1 MLAELGFKSPPN
13 STRSRLTGS
22 PAKCF
27 IAGSIEHWLCPVVET
42 DMQKIYIL
50 LLLAGAVWLGGC
62 DKQTQVNTEKIQALS
77 QKIIQLQ
84 QTQAKELA
92 ALQSQ
97 LASLPPMLDKMD
109 SYYYAK
115 GHDDALFYHTN
126 SLQLLLAVDRKIA
139 AQFQDAATERETA
152 NSLAYYYHTNQTDT
166 MFFCAAQIED
176 AMAGQEKRIEDTV
189 NAETRHVGANMR
201 DELQQQIKM
210 SAPDKDEIA
219 RRIEMEADMVQ
230 IKHDIERIKARLGIT
245 NSAAASGH

>member
-1 MLAELGFKSPPN
+1 
-13 STRSRLTGS
+13 
-22 PAKCF
+22 
-27 IAGSIEHWLCPVVET
+27 
-42 DMQKIYIL
+42 MQKIHVL
-50 LLLAGAVWLGGC
+50 LLIAGAAFLGGC
-62 DKQTQVNTEKIQALS
+62 DKQTQVNTEKIQSLS

-84 QTQAKELA
+84 QNQAKDLA

-152 NSLAYYYHTNQTDT
+152 NALAYYYHTNQTDT

-189 NAETRHVGANMR
+189 NAETRRVGAGVA
-201 DELQQQIKM
+201 DELGQQIKS
-210 SAPDKDEIA
+210 SAPDKEEIA
-219 RRIEMEADMVQ
+219 RQKEMEAEVIQ
-230 IKHDIERIKARLGIT
+230 IQRDLALIKVRLGIT
-245 NSAAASGH
+245 NPPPAVSR

>member
-1 MLAELGFKSPPN
+1 
-13 STRSRLTGS
+13 
-22 PAKCF
+22 
-27 IAGSIEHWLCPVVET
+27 
-42 DMQKIYIL
+42 MQKIYVLIS
-50 LLLAGAVWLGGC
+50 LAGAVWLCGC

-84 QTQAKELA
+84 QNQAKELA

-126 SLQLLLAVDRKIA
+126 ALQLLLAVDRKISA
-139 AQFQDAATERETA
+139 EFHDASAERETA

-166 MFFCAAQIED
+166 MFFCTAQIED
-176 AMAGQEKRIEDTV
+176 ALAGQEKRIEDTV
-189 NAETRHVGANMR
+189 NAETRRTGASVA

-210 SAPDKDEIA
+210 SAPDKAEIA
-219 RRIEMEADMVQ
+219 RRMEMESDIVQ
-230 IKHDIERIKARLGIT
+230 IKRDLEVIKARLGIT
-245 NSAAASGH
+245 NSPPISH

>member
-1 MLAELGFKSPPN
+1 M
-13 STRSRLTGS
+13 R
-22 PAKCF
+22 
-27 IAGSIEHWLCPVVET
+27 
-42 DMQKIYIL
+42 KIYVL
-50 LLLAGAVWLGGC
+50 LPLAGAVFICGC

-84 QTQAKELA
+84 QNQAKEIA

-126 SLQLLLAVDRKIA
+126 SLQLMLAVDRKIA
-139 AQFQDAATERETA
+139 SQFQDAATERETA
-152 NSLAYYYHTNQTDT
+152 SSLAYYYHTNQTDT

-189 NAETRHVGANMR
+189 KAETRREGG
-201 DELQQQIKM
+201 ELQQQIKLT
-210 SAPDKDEIA
+210 APDQAEIA
-219 RRIEMEADMVQ
+219 RRVEMEAEIGQ
-230 IKHDIERIKARLGIT
+230 IKRDLELIKIRLDIT
-245 NSAAASGH
+245 NPPPALNH

>member
-1 MLAELGFKSPPN
+1 
-13 STRSRLTGS
+13 
-22 PAKCF
+22 
-27 IAGSIEHWLCPVVET
+27 
-42 DMQKIYIL
+42 MQKIYIL
-50 LLLAGAVWLGGC
+50 LSLAGAAFLCGC

-84 QTQAKELA
+84 QNQAKELA

-126 SLQLLLAVDRKIA
+126 SLQLLLAVDRKIV
-139 AQFQDAATERETA
+139 AQFQDASTERETA

-166 MFFCAAQIED
+166 MFFCAAQIEE

-189 NAETRHVGANMR
+189 NAETRRVGAGVA
-201 DELQQQIKM
+201 DELQQQIKL
-210 SAPDKDEIA
+210 SAPDKTEIA
-219 RRIEMEADMVQ
+219 RRMEMETEVAQ
-230 IKHDIERIKARLGIT
+230 IQHDIELIKARLGIT
-245 NSAAASGH
+245 NAPPALSH

>member
-1 MLAELGFKSPPN
+1 MK
-13 STRSRLTGS
+13 
-22 PAKCF
+22 
-27 IAGSIEHWLCPVVET
+27 
-42 DMQKIYIL
+42 KIYVL
-50 LLLAGAVWLGGC
+50 LPLAGAAFLSGC

-84 QTQAKELA
+84 QNQAKDLA

-126 SLQLLLAVDRKIA
+126 ALHLMLMLQKKTE

-166 MFFCAAQIED
+166 MFFCASQIED

-189 NAETRHVGANMR
+189 NAETRRVGAGVA
-201 DELQQQIKM
+201 DELRQQIKL
-210 SAPDKDEIA
+210 SAPDKEEIV
-219 RRIEMEADMVQ
+219 RQKEMENKVAEIQRDL
-230 IKHDIERIKARLGIT
+230 ELIKARLEIT
-245 NSAAASGH
+245 NPPTALHQ

>member
-1 MLAELGFKSPPN
+1 MQ
-13 STRSRLTGS
+13 SRLTGS
-22 PAKCF
+22 PARCF
-27 IAGSIEHWLCPVVET
+27 IAGSIERWLNPVVET
-42 DMQKIYIL
+42 DMQKIYVLIS
-50 LLLAGAVWLGGC
+50 LAGAVWFCGC

-84 QTQAKELA
+84 QNQARELA

-126 SLQLLLAVDRKIA
+126 SLQLLLAVDRKIST
-139 AQFQDAATERETA
+139 QFQDASTERETA

-189 NAETRHVGANMR
+189 NAETRRVGAGVA
-201 DELQQQIKM
+201 DELQQQIKS
-210 SAPDKDEIA
+210 SAPDKAEIA
-219 RRIEMEADMVQ
+219 RRMEMEVEIGQ
-230 IKHDIERIKARLGIT
+230 IKRDLELIKARLGIT
-245 NSAAASGH
+245 NPPPALN

>member
-1 MLAELGFKSPPN
+1 
-13 STRSRLTGS
+13 
-22 PAKCF
+22 
-27 IAGSIEHWLCPVVET
+27 
-42 DMQKIYIL
+42 MQKIYVLI
-50 LLLAGAVWLGGC
+50 LLAGAAVLGGC

-84 QTQAKELA
+84 QNQARELE

-115 GHDDALFYHTN
+115 GHNDALFYHTN
-126 SLQLLLAVDRKIA
+126 SLQLLLAVDRKIST
-139 AQFQDAATERETA
+139 QFQDASTERETA

-189 NAETRHVGANMR
+189 NTETRRVGAGVAN
-201 DELQQQIKM
+201 ELQQQIKL
-210 SAPDKDEIA
+210 SAPDKAEVA
-219 RRIEMEADMVQ
+219 RRMEMEVEIGQ
-230 IKHDIERIKARLGIT
+230 IKRDIELIKTRLGIT
-245 NSAAASGH
+245 NPPPASNQ

>member
-1 MLAELGFKSPPN
+1 
-13 STRSRLTGS
+13 
-22 PAKCF
+22 
-27 IAGSIEHWLCPVVET
+27 
-42 DMQKIYIL
+42 MQKIYIL
-50 LLLAGAVWLGGC
+50 FWLAGAAVLGGC

-84 QTQAKELA
+84 QNQAKDLA

-126 SLQLLLAVDRKIA
+126 ALHLMLMLQKKSE

-166 MFFCAAQIED
+166 MFFCASQIED

-189 NAETRHVGANMR
+189 NAETRRMGG
-201 DELQQQIKM
+201 ELQQQVKLT
-210 SAPDKDEIA
+210 APDQAEIA
-219 RRIEMEADMVQ
+219 RRVEMEAEIGQ
-230 IKHDIERIKARLGIT
+230 IKRDLELIKSRLGIT
-245 NSAAASGH
+245 NPPPALN

>member
-1 MLAELGFKSPPN
+1 MVK
-13 STRSRLTGS
+13 
-22 PAKCF
+22 
-27 IAGSIEHWLCPVVET
+27 T

-50 LLLAGAVWLGGC
+50 LPIACAAVLGGC

-84 QTQAKELA
+84 QNQAREIT

-126 SLQLLLAVDRKIA
+126 SLQLLLAVNRKIV

-152 NSLAYYYHTNQTDT
+152 NALAYYYHTNQTDT

-189 NAETRHVGANMR
+189 NAEARRVGANMR

-210 SAPDKDEIA
+210 SAPDKAEAA
-219 RRIEMEADMVQ
+219 RSIKMEADMAQ
-230 IKHDIERIKARLGIT
+230 IQHDLDMIKARLGIT
-245 NSAAASGH
+245 NSPPAAGN